1 MYDHEKSDPAIVAVK
16 PTNKAGQP
24 AAELVE
30 PRAGAEGN
38 VRQQS
43 TGRAQYRGT
52 VSQALKRIRQAAR
65 QRKKEKF
72 TALFHHVSIDHL
84 TEAFSELKETAATGV
99 DGLTWRD
106 YEQHLE
112 RNLEDL
118 HARVHRGAYRALP
131 SRRVYIP
138 KPDGRQRPIAVAALE
153 DKIVQRATAAVLSAI
168 YEEDFLGFS
177 YGFRPGRGT
186 HDAMDALLVGITS
199 TEVNWILDADIRSFF
214 DMVSQ
219 EWLIKFVE
227 HRVGDR
233 RIIRLIQKWLKAGV
247 LEDGVV
253 TVSDK
258 GTGQGSVI
266 SPLLANLYLHY
277 VFDLWAERWRRREA
291 AGNMI
296 IVRYADDLIVG
307 FEHETDA
314 RRFLD
319 EMRKRLQEFA
329 LSLHSEKTRLIEFG
343 RFAAESRKR
352 RGLGKPE
359 TFTFLG
365 FTFICSKTR
374 RGKFQIKRKSRRDR
388 MRAKLQAIKQE
399 LRRSMHQPI
408 PKQGRWLQQVVTGY
422 FNYHAVPTNSSS
434 LSAFLSHVTNLWRRT
449 LQWRSQKD
457 GMTWERIKRLAD
469 HWLPKPRILHPWPET
484 LRRQTP
490 KVGEAMGR
498 TAEVVAPSSST
509 PTDGGCPMA
518 QVNDLSRS
526 LTAFDPISTLVV
538 VIEMSKASWLV
549 SGAIPGVERQPLKKL
564 EPDATALLRL
574 IERWRNEAMRAG
586 RPISRIA
593 LAYEAGRDGFWLAR
607 WLIARGIEAHV
618 IHSASVAV
626 SRERKRAKTDRLD
639 AAMLMRV
646 FLGWL
651 RGERGH
657 CGMVAIPT
665 MEEEAA
671 RRPSRERENLVNE
684 RSRITNRMKSALAR
698 LGIRGFKPHLRK
710 APERLAGLRTAEG
723 TGLLANVIEEFRRDM
738 ARLALVREQISS
750 IEKTRAERLERAPD
764 TGPHAMVRLLA
775 RVIGIGIETADMLVR
790 EILSRK
796 LRDRRAVARYA
807 GLTGSPDESG
817 LKRREKGLAKAG
829 NARVRRGLIQL
840 AWRFLMFQK
849 DSALARWYRSRTEGP
864 SGARKTTMI
873 VALARKLL
881 IALWRLVTTG
891 EVPDGVELRPAA

>member
-1 MYDHEKSDPAIVAVK
+1 MMYDREKSDLAIVAVK

-38 VRQQS
+38 ASQQS
-43 TGRAQYRGT
+43 TGRAQDRGT
-52 VSQALKRIRQAAR
+52 VSQALERIRQAAR

-84 TEAFSELKETAATGV
+84 AEAFSELKENAAAGV
-99 DGLTWRD
+99 DGLTCRD
-106 YEQHLE
+106 CEQHLE

-168 YEEDFLGFS
+168 YEEEFLGFS

-199 TEVNWILDADIRSFF
+199 TKVNWILDADIRSFF
-214 DMVSQ
+214 DTVSQ
-219 EWLIKFVE
+219 EWLIRFVE

-247 LEDGVV
+247 LEDGIV

-277 VFDLWAERWRRREA
+277 VFDLWAERWRRRKA
-291 AGNMI
+291 VGNMI

-307 FEHETDA
+307 FQHESDA

-343 RFAAESRKR
+343 RFAAENRKR

-388 MRAKLQAIKQE
+388 MRVKLQAIKQE

-408 PKQGRWLQQVVTGY
+408 PQQGRWLQQVVTGY
-422 FNYHAVPTNSSS
+422 FNYHAVPTFDTDRVPIPRHQS
-434 LSAFLSHVTNLWRRT
+434 LAARATAAEP
-449 LQWRSQKD
+449 
-457 GMTWERIKRLAD
+457 ERLDDLGADPAVGRRLAS
-469 HWLPKPRILHPWPET
+469 ET
-484 LRRQTP
+484 ANPSSVASEPLRRQTP
-490 KVGEAMGR
+490 EVGEAMGR
-498 TAEVVAPSSST
+498 AAEIVATSSSIR
-509 PTDGGCPMA
+509 TDGGCPVA

-526 LTAFDPISTLVV
+526 LTAFDPTSTLVV
-538 VIEMSKASWLV
+538 VVEMSKASWLV
-549 SGAIPGVERQPLKKL
+549 SGVVPGVERQPLKKL

-574 IERWRNEAMRAG
+574 IERWRNEAVRAG

-651 RGERGH
+651 RGELGH
-657 CGMVAIPT
+657 CGMLAIPT
-665 MEEEAA
+665 MEEEDA
-671 RRPSRERENLVNE
+671 RRPSRERESLDNE
-684 RSRITNRMKSALAR
+684 RSRIT
-698 LGIRGFKPHLRK
+698 K
-710 APERLAGLRTAEG
+710 A
-723 TGLLANVIEEFRRDM
+723 
-738 ARLALVREQISS
+738 
-750 IEKTRAERLERAPD
+750 
-764 TGPHAMVRLLA
+764 
-775 RVIGIGIETADMLVR
+775 
-790 EILSRK
+790 
-796 LRDRRAVARYA
+796 
-807 GLTGSPDESG
+807 
-817 LKRREKGLAKAG
+817 
-829 NARVRRGLIQL
+829 
-840 AWRFLMFQK
+840 
-849 DSALARWYRSRTEGP
+849 
-864 SGARKTTMI
+864 
-873 VALARKLL
+873 
-881 IALWRLVTTG
+881 
-891 EVPDGVELRPAA
+891 